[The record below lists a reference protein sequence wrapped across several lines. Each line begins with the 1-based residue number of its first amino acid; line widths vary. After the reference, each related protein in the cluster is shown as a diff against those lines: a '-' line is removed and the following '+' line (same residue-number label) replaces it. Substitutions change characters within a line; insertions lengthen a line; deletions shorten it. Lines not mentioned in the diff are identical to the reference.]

1 MIEEQEVRRRRRR
14 RTPAEIQQ
22 IISEFKSGELTQRE
36 FCRRQGLTLST
47 LGRYLG
53 RGRGA
58 SNEVN
63 NRGLVAVELAVK
75 KGGAEGCGGC
85 GLSVSVASGRRI
97 VVEAGF
103 DAATLQR
110 LVQVL
115 ERM

>member
-22 IISEFKSGELTQRE
+22 IVSEFKSSDLTQKE

-47 LGRYLG
+47 VGRYLSQV
-53 RGRGA
+53 RAA
-58 SNEVN
+58 SEAS

-75 KGGAEGCGGC
+75 KGGAEACGGC

-115 ERM
+115 ETM

>member
-14 RTPAEIQQ
+14 RTSAEIEQ
-22 IISEFKSGELTQRE
+22 IVSEFKSGELTQKE

-47 LGRYLG
+47 LGRYLS
-53 RGRGA
+53 RGRA
-58 SNEVN
+58 SSEAS
-63 NRGLVAVELAVK
+63 NRGLVAVELEIN
-75 KGGAEGCGGC
+75 KGGAKASGGC
-85 GLSVSVASGRRI
+85 GLSVSVGSGRRI

-103 DAATLQR
+103 DAASLQR

>member
-1 MIEEQEVRRRRRR
+1 MIEEQEVRRRGRRH
-14 RTPAEIQQ
+14 TAAEIQQ
-22 IISEFKSGELTQRE
+22 IVSEFKSGELTQEE

-47 LGRYLG
+47 LGRYL
-53 RGRGA
+53 RQVRASSEA
-58 SNEVN
+58 SNP
-63 NRGLVAVELAVK
+63 GLVAVELAVK
-75 KGGAEGCGGC
+75 KGAKACGGC

-110 LVQVL
+110 LMEVL

>member
-1 MIEEQEVRRRRRR
+1 MIEEQGVRRRRRR

-22 IISEFKSGELTQRE
+22 IVSEFKSGELTQIE
-36 FCRRQGLTLST
+36 FCRRQGLTVST
-47 LGRYLG
+47 LGRYLS
-53 RGRGA
+53 RVRA
-58 SNEVN
+58 SSEAS
-63 NRGLVAVELAVK
+63 NRGLVAVELAIK
-75 KGGAEGCGGC
+75 KGGAEGSGGC

-110 LVQVL
+110 LLQVL

>member
-1 MIEEQEVRRRRRR
+1 MIEEQEVRRRGRR

-22 IISEFKSGELTQRE
+22 IVSEFKSGEVTQEE
-36 FCRRQGLTLST
+36 FCRRQGVTLST
-47 LGRYLG
+47 LGRYL
-53 RGRGA
+53 RQVRASSEA
-58 SNEVN
+58 SNP
-63 NRGLVAVELAVK
+63 GLVAVELALK
-75 KGGAEGCGGC
+75 KGGAKACGGC

>member
-22 IISEFKSGELTQRE
+22 IIREFKSGELTQKE

-47 LGRYLG
+47 VGRYLS
-53 RGRGA
+53 RGRA
-58 SNEVN
+58 SSETN

-75 KGGAEGCGGC
+75 KGGAEACGGC
-85 GLSVSVASGRRI
+85 GLSVSVGSGRRI

-103 DAATLQR
+103 DVATLQR

>member
-14 RTPAEIQQ
+14 RTPAEIEQ
-22 IISEFKSGELTQRE
+22 IVSEFKSGELTQKE
-36 FCRRQGLTLST
+36 FCKHQGLTLST
-47 LGRYLG
+47 LGRYVS
-53 RGRGA
+53 RGRA
-58 SNEVN
+58 SSEAS

-75 KGGAEGCGGC
+75 KGGAKACAGC
-85 GLSVSVASGRRI
+85 GLSVSLPSGRRI

-103 DAATLQR
+103 DAASLQR

>member
-22 IISEFKSGELTQRE
+22 IISEFKSGELTQKE
-36 FCRRQGLTLST
+36 FCRRQGLTLSA
-47 LGRYLG
+47 LGRYLS
-53 RGRGA
+53 RGRA
-58 SNEVN
+58 SSEAS

-75 KGGAEGCGGC
+75 KGGTKASGGC
-85 GLSVSVASGRRI
+85 GLSVSVGSGRRI

-103 DAATLQR
+103 DVATLQR

>member
-1 MIEEQEVRRRRRR
+1 MIEEQKVRQRGRR

-22 IISEFKSGELTQRE
+22 IVSEFKSGELTQIE

-47 LGRYLG
+47 LGRYLS
-53 RGRGA
+53 RVRA
-58 SNEVN
+58 SSEAS
-63 NRGLVAVELAVK
+63 NRGLVAVELAFK
-75 KGGAEGCGGC
+75 KGGAEASGDC
-85 GLSVSVASGRRI
+85 GLSVSVGSGRRI

>member
-1 MIEEQEVRRRRRR
+1 MIGEQEVRRRSRR

-22 IISEFKSGELTQRE
+22 IVSEFNSGELTQIE

-47 LGRYLG
+47 LGRYLS
-53 RGRGA
+53 RARA
-58 SNEVN
+58 SSEAS
-63 NRGLVAVELAVK
+63 NRGLVAVELGIK
-75 KGGAEGCGGC
+75 KGGAEASGGC
-85 GLSVSVASGRRI
+85 GLSVSVGSGRRI

-103 DAATLQR
+103 DVATLQR

>member
-14 RTPAEIQQ
+14 RTPTEIQQ
-22 IISEFKSGELTQRE
+22 IVSEFKSGELTQRE

-47 LGRYLG
+47 LGRYLKCE
-53 RGRGA
+53 RA
-58 SNEVN
+58 SSK
-63 NRGLVAVELAVK
+63 RGLVAVELAVK
-75 KGGAEGCGGC
+75 KGGVKECGGC
-85 GLSVSVASGRRI
+85 GLSVSVGSGRRI

-103 DAATLQR
+103 DAASLQR